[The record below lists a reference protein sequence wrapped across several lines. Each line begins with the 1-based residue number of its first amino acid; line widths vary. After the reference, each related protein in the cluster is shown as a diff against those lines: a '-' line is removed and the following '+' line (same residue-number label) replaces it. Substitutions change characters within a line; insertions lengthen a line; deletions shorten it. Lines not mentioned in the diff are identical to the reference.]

1 MPSTRVARKASLV
14 NNTCVFGS
22 MAGNGKKTGRSQ
34 LEMRQNVAYPNTDP
48 LVKIMNDNTAGY
60 NCIQK
65 INWLKSHEG
74 GRYWEANKMT
84 GGVGRRS
91 LMYNMQLRW

>member
-34 LEMRQNVAYPNTDP
+34 LEMRQNVAYPNRSEVVRLMP
-48 LVKIMNDNTAGY
+48 AGLS
-60 NCIQK
+60 CDQK
-65 INWLKSHEG
+65 KTWLKDNNL
-74 GRYWEANKMT
+74 WEYNKMT

>member
-1 MPSTRVARKASLV
+1 MPSTKVTRKASLV
-14 NNTCVFGS
+14 NSTCIFGS

-34 LEMRQNVAYPNTDP
+34 LEMRKHVAYPNTDP
-48 LVKIMNDNTAGY
+48 LIKLLKDANKTTCA
-60 NCIQK
+60 QK
-65 INWLKSHEG
+65 INWLKSYEG